1 MYAYGKRTLAVPLI
15 EKHKVDVPSDGNG
28 KVEDGKH
35 DGPLLIGVEVSQDGR
50 RDRGEA
56 GLAET
61 DRRAE
66 KEERPETLQ

>member
-1 MYAYGKRTLAVPLI
+1 MVNAATSLHFRAANVLHQI
-15 EKHKVDVPSDGNG
+15 DVPSDGNG